1 MLLTPIVRSCFQVI
15 VCDKQ
20 IGWREDSRKL
30 IVYSSDAAFHTA
42 GDGLLGGIVEPNDGK
57 CHLINDEYT
66 MATEMDY
73 PSIGRVNSM
82 IWGTMLKISITN

>member
-1 MLLTPIVRSCFQVI
+1 MIA
-15 VCDKQ
+15 CDKE
-20 IGWREDSRKL
+20 IGWRESSRKL

-57 CHLINDEYT
+57 CHLENNQYT

-73 PSIGRVNSM
+73 PSIGERKRTNG
-82 IWGTMLKISITN
+82 GTLINDRILCV